1 MSNEIELSDIRLR
14 EPNPLSEFVDHVFYI
29 NLDRRPDRK
38 THIESQLSAIGIN
51 EYERFAAVDRPGNGI
66 VGCGYSHLAVLKLA
80 RERRYNNVLIFEDD
94 FMFMVSPDEFRRGWS
109 AFFESPMGTDYDV
122 CMLAYNLHEKEECTR
137 DGVAHEGIQRVLY
150 AQTASGYLVHSR
162 HYDALIALY
171 EWALPLLEKTGQ
183 HWVYANDVIWRSL
196 QQQGKWYGFVPRI
209 GKQIDGFS
217 DNANCY
223 MNYNC

>member
-1 MSNEIELSDIRLR
+1 MSSEIEMSDIHLQ
-14 EPNPLSEFVDHVFYI
+14 ESKPISAWVDHVFYI

-38 THIESQLSAIGIN
+38 LYIESQFSTMGIN
-51 EYERFAAVDRPGNGI
+51 EYERFAAVDRPGQGI

-80 RERRYNNVLIFEDD
+80 RERQYKNVLIFEDD
-94 FMFMVSPDEFRRGWS
+94 FTFMVSPEHFGSALS
-109 AFFESPMGTDYDV
+109 AFFGSPASADYDV
-122 CMLAYNLHEKEECTR
+122 CMLSYNLHESEDNLER
-137 DGVAHEGIQRVLY
+137 DRVGIFRVLY

-171 EWALPLLEKTGQ
+171 EWAIPLLEKTGQ

-196 QQQGKWYGFVPRI
+196 QQNGKWYGFSPRI